1 MRKLLI
7 GCCFAM
13 LASAATAEP
22 ATQPSVTNQA
32 VSDSAKARPQDSG
45 DNAQAGADK
54 KICRNLEAGFSHR
67 TERVCMTA
75 KQWEAYDRGGE

>member
-7 GCCFAM
+7 GGCFAM
-13 LASAATAEP
+13 LGSGAIAQP
-22 ATQPSVTNQA
+22 ATQPAVTNQT

-45 DNAQAGADK
+45 DNAAGADK
-54 KICRNLEAGFSHR
+54 KTCRNLEAGFSHR

-75 KQWEAYDRGGE
+75 KQWEEYDRGGE